1 MEKSNTPAPDFSLRR
16 FINTLRNNMFLSASI
31 RLTVIYIAI
40 IAVILFVF
48 SQIIFFSFGRNIQ
61 ATAERHATTENQ
73 EEYFINEAQDELG
86 TILVVVNIGILI
98 FVGAVSY
105 LLARITLSPIQK
117 MMNEE
122 KRFLSDASHELR
134 TPLSIL
140 KANMEVTLNAKNMQS
155 NAYKRETESNLEEV
169 NRMTKLVNDLLLL
182 SRLDNT
188 DKYYP
193 STTRVSLTKILESS
207 AKNLAAYAKSK
218 QVTIKLKNISREDM
232 YVAGD
237 KDSLIRAIYNVL
249 KNATDYNKKNGTI
262 TISLNKSG
270 HTAIITVSDTGIGIP
285 KNKLS
290 YIFDRFYRADNSRNQ
305 NAGGGSGL
313 GLPITKAIIEKHKG
327 EIKVESAEG
336 VGTIF
341 EINLPISAS

>member
-1 MEKSNTPAPDFSLRR
+1 MKQSDTSVPNLSLRQ
-16 FINTLRNNMFLSASI
+16 FINTIRNNLFLRASI
-31 RLTVIYIAI
+31 RLTFIYITI

-48 SQIIFFSFGRNIQ
+48 SQIIFFGFSRNIQ
-61 ATAERHATTENQ
+61 ATAERHATTEKQ
-73 EEYFINEAQDELG
+73 EEYFVNEAQDELG
-86 TILVVVNIGILI
+86 TVLVVVNIGILI
-98 FVGAVSY
+98 FAGAVSY
-105 LLARITLSPIQK
+105 FLARITLSPIQK

-155 NAYKRETESNLEEV
+155 NAYKKETESNLEEV

-188 DKYYP
+188 GKQYP
-193 STTRVSLTKILESS
+193 STVRISLTKILGSS
-207 AKNLAAYAKSK
+207 AKSLTAYAKSK
-218 QVTIKLKNISREDM
+218 KVTIKLKNISRENM

-237 KDSLIRAIYNVL
+237 NDSLIRAIYNVL
-249 KNATDYNKKNGTI
+249 KNATDYNKKNGNI

-270 HTAIITVSDTGIGIP
+270 HTAVITISDTGIGIP
-285 KNKLS
+285 KDKLP
-290 YIFDRFYRADNSRNQ
+290 YIFNRFYRADNSRTQ
-305 NAGGGSGL
+305 NTAGGSGL

-327 EIKVESAEG
+327 EIKVESTEG
-336 VGTIF
+336 VGTMF
-341 EINLPISAS
+341 TINLPLSTS